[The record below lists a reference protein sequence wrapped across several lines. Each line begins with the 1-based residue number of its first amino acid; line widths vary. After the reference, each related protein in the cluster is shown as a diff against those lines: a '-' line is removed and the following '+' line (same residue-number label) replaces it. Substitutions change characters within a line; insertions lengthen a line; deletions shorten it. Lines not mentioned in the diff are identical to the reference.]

1 MRVGAEEEVKQI
13 EGRRGLGF
21 ERCFDQMRETTWE
34 DGRREKG
41 GGKEKRDR
49 LRYGKGLLWRAA
61 EERKICRRSEREKWQ
76 TV

>member
-41 GGKEKRDR
+41 GGKGEKRQTEVWER
-49 LRYGKGLLWRAA
+49 IALESGRGK
-61 EERKICRRSEREKWQ
+61 KNM
-76 TV
+76 

>member
-13 EGRRGLGF
+13 EGRRGLGY

-41 GGKEKRDR
+41 GGEGEKRQTEVWER
-49 LRYGKGLLWRAA
+49 IALESGRGK
-61 EERKICRRSEREKWQ
+61 KNM
-76 TV
+76 